1 MAIATSPLILA
12 GFRPQLPVA
21 EPTSAIESPAE
32 NTIAQTVLEGLT
44 RKHKQLPPWLFYDAA
59 GSALFDR
66 ITDLPEY
73 YLTRT
78 ERTLFQAHAGEML
91 AVAAG
96 GSETTQRL
104 ALVELGAGS
113 ADKTRT
119 LLAAALKQQGT
130 VRYLPVDVSPSALEL
145 ACCRIEQELPGVT
158 TEAVVADYTVEWK
171 LPEPGQTSGNQTGEG
186 RERQLLLWIGSS
198 IGNFE
203 PEAAEALLRRIGSTM
218 QSGDS
223 LLLGV
228 DLAPAPG
235 GKCVGELL
243 AAYDDEAG
251 VTADFNLNLLTRI
264 NRELGADF
272 NRDNFAHWAEWNQ
285 HASRIEMHIES
296 LREQHVHIPALN
308 LTVPFAAG
316 EHIHTENSYKYTRE
330 RIASLLDCAGF
341 PVAESWTDEGEWFAV
356 LLGRKP

>member
-1 MAIATSPLILA
+1 MAIAPSPLVLGSLCPEPFA
-12 GFRPQLPVA
+12 SATQPAPEVA
-21 EPTSAIESPAE
+21 SAPAADSGL
-32 NTIAQTVLEGLT
+32 AQTVLEGLT

-59 GSALFDR
+59 GSELFDR
-66 ITDLPEY
+66 ITELPEY

-78 ERTLFQAHAGEML
+78 ERALFGTYAAEML
-91 AVAAG
+91 SIAAEG
-96 GSETTQRL
+96 QRL

-119 LLAAALKQQGT
+119 LLAAALSQQGT
-130 VRYLPVDVSPSALEL
+130 IRYLPVDVSPTALDL
-145 ACCRIEQELPGVT
+145 ACTRIEQELPGVT
-158 TEAVVADYTVEWK
+158 TDAVVADYTVEWK
-171 LPEPGQTSGNQTGEG
+171 LPQRAVYDGPEG
-186 RERQLLLWIGSS
+186 PVGERQLLLWIGSS

-203 PEAAEALLRRIGSTM
+203 PEHAEALLRRIGATM
-218 QSGDS
+218 QPGDS

-228 DLAPAPG
+228 DLAPTEG

-251 VTADFNLNLLTRI
+251 VTAAFNLNLLTRI

-272 NRDNFAHWAEWNQ
+272 HRENFAHWAEWNP
-285 HASRIEMHIES
+285 HASRIEMHLES
-296 LREQHVHIPALN
+296 LRDQQVHIPALG
-308 LTVPFAAG
+308 LTVPFVAG

-330 RIASLLDCAGF
+330 RIAGLMESAGF

-356 LLGRKP
+356 MLGRKP

>member
-1 MAIATSPLILA
+1 MAIATSPLVLA
-12 GFRPQLPVA
+12 GFCPELSATALHSASSVA
-21 EPTSAIESPAE
+21 AE
-32 NTIAQTVLEGLT
+32 NPIAHTVLEGLT

-59 GSALFDR
+59 GSELFDR
-66 ITDLPEY
+66 ITELPEY

-78 ERTLFQAHAGEML
+78 ERSLFQAHAHDML
-91 AVAAG
+91 AAAAIG
-96 GSETTQRL
+96 ANKTIHHLSI
-104 ALVELGAGS
+104 VELGAGS

-119 LLAAALKQQGT
+119 LLSAAIDQQGS
-130 VRYLPVDVSPSALEL
+130 VRYLPVDVSPTALNL
-145 ACCRIEQELPGVT
+145 ACCRIEQELPGVNT
-158 TEAVVADYTVEWK
+158 DAIVADYTVEWSV
-171 LPEPGQTSGNQTGEG
+171 PERAVHNGQP
-186 RERQLLLWIGSS
+186 ERQLLLWIGSS

-203 PEAAEALLRRIGSTM
+203 PEAAEALLRRIGATM

-228 DLAPAPG
+228 DLAPCHG

-264 NRELGADF
+264 NRELGANFD
-272 NRDNFAHWAEWNQ
+272 RDSFAHWAEWNS
-285 HASRIEMHIES
+285 HASRIEMHLES
-296 LREQHVHIPALN
+296 LCDQQVHIPALN
-308 LTVPFAAG
+308 VTIPFAAG

-330 RIASLLDCAGF
+330 SIAALLERAGF

-356 LLGRKP
+356 LLGRKA